1 LADLSQSDQIAHD
14 ADSVLALH
22 REKDE
27 DSGRKTLLLSLKRRN
42 LGRPESEPPSELV
55 WTGTHYADP
64 HPAAHYER
72 LFADYAAR

>member
-1 LADLSQSDQIAHD
+1 
-14 ADSVLALH
+14 VLALH

-27 DSGRKTLLLSLKRRN
+27 DGGRKTLLLSLKRRN

-64 HPAAHYER
+64 ASRRALR
-72 LFADYAAR
+72 ANVRRVRRAVKWSCLGFGRRWART